1 MTEITQRIAAIALTA
16 GLILLIL
23 ELVRRRRLM
32 ERYAIL
38 WLFSAAVL
46 LLLAAWKGLLT
57 TIAVGVGIH
66 YPPSLLFAAA
76 FAAELLLLLHFSLAV
91 SSLTDQNKILAQRV
105 GLLQHRLDEQEQRLA
120 GIEAGTTSA
129 ARDAPS
135 VSRDP
140 ARPPQAAESPAQTE
154 LSRVR

>member
-1 MTEITQRIAAIALTA
+1 MTNTSQRIIAVALTA

-23 ELVRRRRLM
+23 ELVRRKRLM
-32 ERYAIL
+32 ERYAL
-38 WLFSAAVL
+38 VWLFSAAVL
-46 LLLAAWKGLLT
+46 LVLAAWKGLLT
-57 TIAVGVGIH
+57 TISFRVGID

-105 GLLQHRLDEQEQRLA
+105 GLLQHRLEEQERRLA
-120 GIEAGTTSA
+120 QIDSRSGTGLP
-129 ARDAPS
+129 D
-135 VSRDP
+135 RDP
-140 ARPPQAAESPAQTE
+140 ASETD

>member
-1 MTEITQRIAAIALTA
+1 MTDTTQRILAIALTA

-23 ELVRRRRLM
+23 ELVRRKRLM

-38 WLFSAAVL
+38 WLLSAAVL

-57 TIAVGVGIH
+57 TIAFKVGIH

-76 FAAELLLLLHFSLAV
+76 FGAELLLLLHFSLAV

-105 GLLQHRLDEQEQRLA
+105 GLLQHRLEAQELRLA
-120 GIEAGTTSA
+120 TIETQADGA
-129 ARDAPS
+129 
-135 VSRDP
+135 SRQGP
-140 ARPPQAAESPAQTE
+140 ERASRTE
-154 LSRVR
+154 LSRIR